1 MSVDPMQG
9 LTAFVRVVEAG
20 SFTAGARLLETTP
33 SAISKSMV
41 RLERR
46 LGVRLIHR
54 STRSMALT
62 AEGQAYFDRVAP
74 LVHAVEDAAEA
85 LDPESMVKGTLK
97 VSMPGEIGRAL
108 LEPVTRDFQ
117 PRFPNLRIEA
127 SLSDRHVDL
136 IREGFDIVVRAG
148 QLEDSELIAR
158 LLGRLQLVLVAS
170 PAYLDRHGH
179 PGSVEALRDHTH
191 VRYRLSGAPFPLQLS
206 RGEPMTLPLGAFDAD
221 DGEACRTAATSGL
234 GILQILHRTVA
245 NDLAEGRLHLVLP
258 NVALAPVSVFAL
270 HSYSRAV
277 PARLRHFLDFAENT
291 LSVWQ
296 SGELAPRFPSHLM
309 PARLSI

>member
-1 MSVDPMQG
+1 MPTDQMQG

-33 SAISKSMV
+33 SAMSKSIV

-74 LVHAVEDAAEA
+74 LVHVVEDAAEA
-85 LDPESMVKGTLK
+85 LDPDSVVQGTLK

-108 LEPVTRDFQ
+108 LQPVTRDFQ

-148 QLEDSELIAR
+148 ELEDSELIAR

-170 PAYLDRHGH
+170 PAYLDRRGH
-179 PGSVEALRDHTH
+179 PKSIEALRRHAH

-206 RGEPMTLPLGAFDAD
+206 GGQAMKLPPGGFDAD
-221 DGEACRTAATSGL
+221 DGEACRTAARNGL
-234 GILQILHRTVA
+234 GILQILHRTVQ
-245 NDLAEGRLHLVLP
+245 NDLAQGRLQLVLP
-258 NVALAPVSVFAL
+258 TVSLVPVPVYAL
-270 HSYSRAV
+270 HAYSRPV
-277 PARLRHFLDFAENT
+277 PARLSHFLDFAENT

-296 SGELAPRFPSHLM
+296 SNENAPLLPS
-309 PARLSI
+309 R

>member
-85 LDPESMVKGTLK
+85 LDPDSVVKGTLK

-117 PRFPNLRIEA
+117 RRFPGLRIEA

-136 IREGFDIVVRAG
+136 IREGFDIALRAG
-148 QLEDSELIAR
+148 ALEDSELIAR

-170 PAYLDRHGH
+170 PAYLDRQGH
-179 PGSVEALRDHTH
+179 PQSVEALRQHTH
-191 VRYRLSGAPFPLQLS
+191 VRYRLNGAPFPLQLS
-206 RGEPMTLPLGAFDAD
+206 GGQQVPLPPGGFDAD
-221 DGEACRTAATSGL
+221 DGEACRTAARNGM
-234 GILQILHRTVA
+234 GILQILHRTVQD
-245 NDLAEGRLHLVLP
+245 DLADGRLLRVLP
-258 NVALAPVSVFAL
+258 DVPLVPVQVHAL
-270 HSYSRAV
+270 HASRQV
-277 PARLRHFLDFAENT
+277 PRRLRHFMDFVGDT
-291 LSVWQ
+291 LVCWEAVKPSV
-296 SGELAPRFPSHLM
+296 
-309 PARLSI
+309 

>member
-1 MSVDPMQG
+1 MSADPMQG

-62 AEGQAYFDRVAP
+62 AEGQAYFARVAP
-74 LVHAVEDAAEA
+74 LIHAVEDAAEA
-85 LDPESMVKGTLK
+85 LDPDSVVKGTLK

-117 PRFPNLRIEA
+117 PRFPDLRIEA
-127 SLSDRHVDL
+127 SLSDRHIDL
-136 IREGFDIVVRAG
+136 IREGFDIVIRAG
-148 QLEDSELIAR
+148 KLEDNELIAR
-158 LLGRLQLVLVAS
+158 PLGRLPLVLVAS

-179 PGSVEALRDHTH
+179 PASVEALGQHTH

-206 RGEPMTLPLGAFDAD
+206 GGESMALPAGVFDAD
-221 DGEACRTAATSGL
+221 DGEACRTAAKNDL
-234 GILQILHRTVA
+234 GILQILHRTVLK
-245 NDLAEGRLHLVLP
+245 DLAEGRLHLVLP
-258 NVALAPVSVFAL
+258 NVALTPVPVFAL

-291 LSVWQ
+291 LSIWQ
-296 SGELAPRFPSHLM
+296 SGEIAPRLPSHVM
-309 PARLSI
+309 PEQLSI